1 MKRTNLIALA
11 LLLFCFG
18 SVVAAQGNLEN
29 LRRWVG
35 KYPTLRHGRATTSF
49 FKLPETQGPL
59 MKLLSRRDFNLLTRE
74 YGVETPIK
82 QIGDFLAVKVCRAH
96 NCDEE
101 QAAFAIDLRSGFIY
115 VRMKN
120 GQEVRWFGSKGDET
134 NLPRNVLDYL
144 NDFSAT

>member
-1 MKRTNLIALA
+1 MKRTNLIALM
-11 LLLFCFG
+11 LLLFCLSG
-18 SVVAAQGNLEN
+18 IVVAQGNLEN

-35 KYPTLRHGRATTSF
+35 KYPTLRHGKVTTSF
-49 FKLPETQGPL
+49 FKLPDIQTPL
-59 MKLLSRRDFNLLTRE
+59 LKLLSRRDYNLLTHE

-101 QAAFAIDLRSGFIY
+101 QAGFAIDLRTGFIF

-120 GQEVRWFGSKGDET
+120 G
-134 NLPRNVLDYL
+134 
-144 NDFSAT
+144 